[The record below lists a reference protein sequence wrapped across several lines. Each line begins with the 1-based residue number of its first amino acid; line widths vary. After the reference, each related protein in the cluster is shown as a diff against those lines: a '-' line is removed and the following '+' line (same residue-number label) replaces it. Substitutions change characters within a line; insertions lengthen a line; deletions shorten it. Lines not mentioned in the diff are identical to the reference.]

1 MSLPPPGD
9 GAWTR
14 EGLQGYGLHVGPIW
28 CDANGPL
35 ALRIGERHTNITGR
49 VHGGMAMGLASMGLA
64 RAAQGAARA
73 ARPGSRAT
81 LLNLNVELIDSA
93 QVGDWLFTEAI
104 VQRTTRTMVFVA
116 GGLRSGERTV
126 LTASAVYQ
134 IEAEA
139 SPSRLRA
146 SETMALHP
154 DHSVR
159 EPVDAF
165 SAHVGTFHVRADA
178 QGEPIGGLQVL
189 PDCLDARGG
198 DEIDAGMVLM
208 MADLFLGR
216 RARTLS
222 GSVCVTVGMGISRL
236 APVRLGDALEVES
249 HTEGQHGETLVV
261 SGRFRV
267 NSLPVFSAT
276 SLWKMVEKK

>member
-35 ALRIGERHTNITGR
+35 ALRIEERHTNITGR

-236 APVRLGDALEVES
+236 APVRLGDAVEVES

>member
-35 ALRIGERHTNITGR
+35 ALRIEERHTNITGR

-81 LLNLNVELIDSA
+81 LLNLHVELIDSA

>member
-35 ALRIGERHTNITGR
+35 ALRIDERHTNITGR

>member
-1 MSLPPPGD
+1 VSLPPPGD

-35 ALRIGERHTNITGR
+35 ALRIEERHTNITGR

>member
-35 ALRIGERHTNITGR
+35 ALRIEERHTNITGR

-208 MADLFLGR
+208 MR
-216 RARTLS
+216 PS
-222 GSVCVTVGMGISRL
+222 TVGMGISRL

>member
-35 ALRIGERHTNITGR
+35 ALRIEERHTNITGR

-249 HTEGQHGETLVV
+249 HTEGQHGETLVA
-261 SGRFRV
+261 SGRVRV
-267 NSLPVFSAT
+267 NSQPVFSAT
-276 SLWKMVEKK
+276 SLRKMVEKN

>member
-35 ALRIGERHTNITGR
+35 ALRIEERHTNITGR

-146 SETMALHP
+146 SESMALHP

>member
-35 ALRIGERHTNITGR
+35 ALRIEERHTNITGR

-236 APVRLGDALEVES
+236 APVGDALEVES

>member
-35 ALRIGERHTNITGR
+35 ALRIEERHTNITGR

-64 RAAQGAARA
+64 RAAHGAARA

>member
-35 ALRIGERHTNITGR
+35 ALRIEERHTNITGR

-81 LLNLNVELIDSA
+81 LLNLNDSA

>member
-35 ALRIGERHTNITGR
+35 ALRIEERHTNITGR

-198 DEIDAGMVLM
+198 DEIDAGMALM

>member
-35 ALRIGERHTNITGR
+35 ALRIEERHTNITGR

>member
-14 EGLQGYGLHVGPIW
+14 EGLQGYGLHVDPIW

-35 ALRIGERHTNITGR
+35 ALRIEERHTNITGR

>member
-1 MSLPPPGD
+1 
-9 GAWTR
+9 
-14 EGLQGYGLHVGPIW
+14 
-28 CDANGPL
+28 
-35 ALRIGERHTNITGR
+35 
-49 VHGGMAMGLASMGLA
+49 
-64 RAAQGAARA
+64 
-73 ARPGSRAT
+73 
-81 LLNLNVELIDSA
+81 
-93 QVGDWLFTEAI
+93 
-104 VQRTTRTMVFVA
+104 MVFVA

-208 MADLFLGR
+208 MAALFLGR
-216 RARTLS
+216 RCLLYTSDAADER
-222 GSVCVTVGMGISRL
+222 SR
-236 APVRLGDALEVES
+236 VDLG
-249 HTEGQHGETLVV
+249 
-261 SGRFRV
+261 GRRIFQ
-267 NSLPVFSAT
+267 
-276 SLWKMVEKK
+276 KKKTKKTRA

>member
-1 MSLPPPGD
+1 
-9 GAWTR
+9 
-14 EGLQGYGLHVGPIW
+14 
-28 CDANGPL
+28 
-35 ALRIGERHTNITGR
+35 
-49 VHGGMAMGLASMGLA
+49 MAMGLASMGLA

>member
-35 ALRIGERHTNITGR
+35 ALRIEERHTNITGR

-126 LTASAVYQ
+126 LTASGN
-134 IEAEA
+134 
-139 SPSRLRA
+139 
-146 SETMALHP
+146 
-154 DHSVR
+154 
-159 EPVDAF
+159 PVPPELL
-165 SAHVGTFHVRADA
+165 AHVSPLGWEHINLT
-178 QGEPIGGLQVL
+178 GEYRWPK
-189 PDCLDARGG
+189 P
-198 DEIDAGMVLM
+198 
-208 MADLFLGR
+208 
-216 RARTLS
+216 
-222 GSVCVTVGMGISRL
+222 
-236 APVRLGDALEVES
+236 
-249 HTEGQHGETLVV
+249 
-261 SGRFRV
+261 
-267 NSLPVFSAT
+267 
-276 SLWKMVEKK
+276 

>member
-1 MSLPPPGD
+1 MSLPPPRA
-9 GAWTR
+9 GAWSR
-14 EGLQGYGLHVGPIW
+14 EGLRGYALHVGPLW
-28 CDANGPL
+28 CDADGAL
-35 ALRIGERHTNITGR
+35 ALRIEDRHTNITGR

-64 RAAQGAARA
+64 QAAQRA

-81 LLNLNVELIDSA
+81 LLTLNLELIDSA
-93 QVGDWLFTEAI
+93 QVGEWLFTEAT
-104 VQRTTRTMVFVA
+104 VQRTTRTMVFVT
-116 GGLRSGERTV
+116 GGLRSGERV
-126 LTASAVYQ
+126 LLTASAVYQ

-139 SPSRLRA
+139 PTRRLRA
-146 SETMALHP
+146 SENMALHP

-165 SAHVGTFHVRADA
+165 SAHVGKFLVRADE
-178 QGEPIGGLQVL
+178 QGEPVGGLQVH
-189 PDCLDARGG
+189 PECLDARGG

-249 HTEGQHGETLVV
+249 HTEGQQGETLVV

>member
-35 ALRIGERHTNITGR
+35 ALRIEERHTNITGR

-236 APVRLGDALEVES
+236 APVRLGVALEVES